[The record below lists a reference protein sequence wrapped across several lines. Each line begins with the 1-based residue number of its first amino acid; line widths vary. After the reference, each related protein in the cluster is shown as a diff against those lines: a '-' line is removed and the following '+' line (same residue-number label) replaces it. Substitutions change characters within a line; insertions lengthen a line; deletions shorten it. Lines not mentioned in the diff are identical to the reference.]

1 MAWTGRSGP
10 RTASSAVTTTAAW
23 RRVRAVVLARDG
35 GACQL
40 RLPGCAGV
48 ATQADK
54 VRPVAQG
61 GDPFDLGNLVSCCV
75 PCHKVKTQRDAA
87 AGRVS
92 ERRPPE
98 RHPGLLGP

>member
-1 MAWTGRSGP
+1 MAWNGRSGP
-10 RTASSAVTTTAAW
+10 RTASSRVTGRAQW

-48 ATQADK
+48 AAQVDK

-61 GDPFDLGNLVSCCV
+61 GDPFDLGNLQAVCA
-75 PCHKVKTQRDAA
+75 PCHRVKTQRDAA

-92 ERRPPE
+92 ERRPAE